1 MTKKTKNN
9 KTVLKEDTEEIES
22 KENVSLDE
30 KENKISEEIETLKAE
45 LAEENDSKLRA
56 LADVENMRRRMEKEK
71 QENARYGASN
81 LARGLFSILDNF
93 DRALK
98 ASPKELKNKNK
109 TKISDNVFIG
119 SNSSLVAPIKIE
131 KNYASLH
138 EGVELTV
145 KEIYTA
151 LKQNGIETIEPNKGD
166 SFDHNIH
173 QAMLEVPTNE
183 FEPGCV
189 CEVLQ
194 CGYKIYDRLLRPAMV
209 GVSKKES

>member
-9 KTVLKEDTEEIES
+9 KTVLKEDAEEIDS
-22 KENVSLDE
+22 KEDISLNE
-30 KENKISEEIETLKAE
+30 NKNKISEEIEALKEE

-56 LADVENMRRRMEKEK
+56 LADAENMRRRMEKEK

-81 LARGLFSILDNF
+81 LARGLFSVLDNF
-93 DRALK
+93 DRALQ
-98 ASPKELKNKNK
+98 ASPKELKNKK
-109 TKISDNVFIG
+109 E
-119 SNSSLVAPIKIE
+119 IE
-131 KNYASLH
+131 KNYISLH

-145 KEIYTA
+145 KEISA
-151 LKQNGIETIEPNKGD
+151 VLKQNGIETIQPTKGD

-173 QAMLEVPTNE
+173 QAMLEVPTKE

>member
-1 MTKKTKNN
+1 MTKKTKDN
-9 KTVLKEDTEEIES
+9 KTVLKEDTEETDS
-22 KENVSLDE
+22 KEDVSLDE

-81 LARGLFSILDNF
+81 LARGLFSIL
-93 DRALK
+93 
-98 ASPKELKNKNK
+98 
-109 TKISDNVFIG
+109 
-119 SNSSLVAPIKIE
+119 
-131 KNYASLH
+131 
-138 EGVELTV
+138 
-145 KEIYTA
+145 
-151 LKQNGIETIEPNKGD
+151 ETIEPNKGD